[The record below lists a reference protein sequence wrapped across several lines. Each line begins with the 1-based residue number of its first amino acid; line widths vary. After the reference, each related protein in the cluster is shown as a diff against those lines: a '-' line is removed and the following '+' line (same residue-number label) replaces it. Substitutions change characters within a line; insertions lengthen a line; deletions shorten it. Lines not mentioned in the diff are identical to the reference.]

1 MQAFSASWFSDAS
14 RAVEFSDGEARL
26 EVLNTVTFAE
36 LNGQTT
42 LTLHGV
48 VVKSV
53 PALTRALEGMEKGW
67 SQKGTMDA
75 IS

>member
-1 MQAFSASWFSDAS
+1 M
-14 RAVEFSDGEARL
+14 
-26 EVLNTVTFAE
+26 LNTATFAE